1 MHASH
6 LCALIQSA
14 MDSTYS
20 VDTFQKAV
28 HAFEAAQDEDSNAW
42 PDVIEEFKHAFND
55 ARKDRAADT
64 PFLNILDVFG
74 LKTRELCHSRVVE
87 WFLKEDASHEQGGIF
102 MDCLLRRWG
111 MPCVPCTGYKVQ
123 REKPGRVD
131 VAAYK
136 RGAFAV
142 FIENKVQHHER
153 DEQVADLQKEL
164 IKLSSA
170 ENIPEPHRIAVFLT
184 DDGRPPTTAHPEFL
198 PGFLVGNLYSI
209 SRLDLFKEFQSA
221 LAASAIKG
229 SKLLTIFL
237 DAYIEAVSAHTGA
250 NL

>member
-1 MHASH
+1 MN
-6 LCALIQSA
+6 
-14 MDSTYS
+14 STYS
-20 VDTFQKAV
+20 VDAFQEAV
-28 HAFEAAQDEDSNAW
+28 HAFEAAQDEGSKAW
-42 PDVIEEFKHAFND
+42 PDVIKEFKHAFTD
-55 ARKDRAADT
+55 ARKDRAAVT

-111 MPCVPCTGYKVQ
+111 VSCVPCNGYKVQ
-123 REKPGRVD
+123 REKPARVD

-164 IKLSSA
+164 VKLSIT
-170 ENIPEPHRIAVFLT
+170 ENIREPHRIAVFLT
-184 DDGRPPTTAHPEFL
+184 DDGRCPTTAHSESL

-221 LAASAIKG
+221 LAASAVKS

-237 DAYIEAVSAHTGA
+237 DAYIEAISSHNGA